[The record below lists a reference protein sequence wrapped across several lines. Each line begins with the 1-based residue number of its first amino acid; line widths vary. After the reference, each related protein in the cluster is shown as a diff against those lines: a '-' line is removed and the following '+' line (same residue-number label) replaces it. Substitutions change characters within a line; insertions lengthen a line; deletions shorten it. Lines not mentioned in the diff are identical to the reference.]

1 MTADDMSVPAAELI
15 IVGHF
20 DRAPGYVT
28 RRPGGSPS
36 WLVMWTQAGSGLVE
50 QGGASFTA
58 GPGDLVVLASGAA
71 QHYRVAPGA
80 ERWRF
85 WWAHFQPRP
94 SWPGWLAPYARAAG
108 CHLVAGVPVALH
120 ERLDQAFRRALRDA
134 RWLPP
139 ADPARPDA
147 TRLARRD
154 GADLARP
161 DGADLARREV
171 TEPAGA
177 RHASPTGPGSPA
189 GGAGSPVGEAG
200 PVAGRSAA
208 PGGAEASRGEQTSGG
223 AVRARVGDRAWA
235 PETASDAGT
244 ALDAEME
251 RDAGTALDAEMER
264 DAGTALDAEM
274 ERDAS
279 GAVAGSAAAREL
291 VLGAVEEV
299 LVLATAS
306 ARRPGDGDGGG
317 DGGGGG
323 GDGRGG
329 DPRVR
334 RALALIAAEPGAPH
348 SVASLARAVALS
360 PSRFAHLFTSETG
373 APPMRA
379 VRQARIRHAARL
391 LEATDMDVGQ
401 VATAS
406 GFVSPFHFSRA
417 FRQEYGLPPR
427 AYRRTRQEADRAGS

>member
-1 MTADDMSVPAAELI
+1 MTADDMSVPAAEMV

-20 DRAPGYVT
+20 DRAPGYAT
-28 RRPGGSPS
+28 RRPAGSPS
-36 WLVMWTQAGSGLVE
+36 WLVMWTQAGAGLVE

-58 GPGDLVVLASGAA
+58 GPGDLVVLAAGAA

-94 SWPGWLAPYARAAG
+94 SWRGWLGPYARAAG
-108 CHLVAGVPVALH
+108 CHLVAGVPGALH
-120 ERLDQAFRRALRDA
+120 ERLDQAFRRALRDS

-139 ADPARPDA
+139 AGTASA
-147 TRLARRD
+147 TASTAL
-154 GADLARP
+154 
-161 DGADLARREV
+161 
-171 TEPAGA
+171 EPLDTAAGVAVAGVAVAGTAGA
-177 RHASPTGPGSPA
+177 GTA
-189 GGAGSPVGEAG
+189 
-200 PVAGRSAA
+200 
-208 PGGAEASRGEQTSGG
+208 GAEA
-223 AVRARVGDRAWA
+223 
-235 PETASDAGT
+235 
-244 ALDAEME
+244 
-251 RDAGTALDAEMER
+251 
-264 DAGTALDAEM
+264 
-274 ERDAS
+274 
-279 GAVAGSAAAREL
+279 AVAGSAAAREL

-306 ARRPGDGDGGG
+306 TRHPGEES
-317 DGGGGG
+317 

-329 DPRVR
+329 DPRVG

-373 APPMRA
+373 TPPMRA
-379 VRQARIRHAARL
+379 VRQARVRHAARL

-401 VATAS
+401 VAAAS

-427 AYRRTRQEADRAGS
+427 AYRLSRQVPHPAGG

>member
-1 MTADDMSVPAAELI
+1 MPVTADDLSVPAAELI

-20 DRAPGYVT
+20 DRTPGYVT
-28 RRPGGSPS
+28 RRPAGSPS
-36 WLVMWTQAGSGLVE
+36 WLVMWTQAGAGLVE

-108 CHLVAGVPVALH
+108 CHLVAGVPIALH
-120 ERLDQAFRRALRDA
+120 ERLDRAFRRALRDA

-139 ADPARPDA
+139 ADPAR
-147 TRLARRD
+147 RD
-154 GADLARP
+154 G
-161 DGADLARREV
+161 

-177 RHASPTGPGSPA
+177 RHAGPARAGSTA
-189 GGAGSPVGEAG
+189 GAGAGSPVGVAGPMAGRSAGDPAIAEVGAALGEAG
-200 PVAGRSAA
+200 PVAGWSVGDPAVVRVGAA
-208 PGGAEASRGEQTSGG
+208 LGDPGGPAGRGAAKGAEEAKTLHGAETPGE
-223 AVRARVGDRAWA
+223 
-235 PETASDAGT
+235 
-244 ALDAEME
+244 
-251 RDAGTALDAEMER
+251 
-264 DAGTALDAEM
+264 AEM

-306 ARRPGDGDGGG
+306 ARHPGDGDSGAGS
-317 DGGGGG
+317 

-417 FRQEYGLPPR
+417 FRQEYGVPPR